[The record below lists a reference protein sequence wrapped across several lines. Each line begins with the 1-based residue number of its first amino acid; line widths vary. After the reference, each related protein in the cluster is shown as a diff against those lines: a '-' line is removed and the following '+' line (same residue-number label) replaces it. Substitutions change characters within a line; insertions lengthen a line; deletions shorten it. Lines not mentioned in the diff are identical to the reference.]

1 MRYLY
6 PVSAKNSTSARAP
19 KNEPSGVSIYS
30 RTWGHQHHDTKVGVG
45 RCPKMGHDD
54 GEGKG
59 EDGHEKLDRKAGYEY
74 FFLVDDDDK

>member
-1 MRYLY
+1 
-6 PVSAKNSTSARAP
+6 
-19 KNEPSGVSIYS
+19 
-30 RTWGHQHHDTKVGVG
+30 
-45 RCPKMGHDD
+45 MGHDD